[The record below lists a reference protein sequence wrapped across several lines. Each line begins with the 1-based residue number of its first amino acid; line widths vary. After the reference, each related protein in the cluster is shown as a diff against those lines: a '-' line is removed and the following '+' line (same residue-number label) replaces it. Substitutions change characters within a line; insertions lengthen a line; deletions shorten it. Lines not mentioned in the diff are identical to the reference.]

1 MIRIRNST
9 NRGSIMFKIKII
21 ILIAILAYLGF
32 IGWNRFFGEGG
43 SSSAPKRTLSTE
55 TDEREDDG
63 GFLNLTEDKK
73 TKVSPLAKHHLDLKG
88 ISTSIF
94 SSLTGQQQDETYRL
108 KTLWNQAQ
116 SDFKQGWIEESD
128 AQVVASLIRE
138 LNEMN
143 TDRLL
148 YDKRYTKI
156 ESYTKA
162 DFVSSRAL
170 EEKKRFAKQELGR
183 QWKDWVYVNRAKL
196 DPLFANLSE

>member
-1 MIRIRNST
+1 
-9 NRGSIMFKIKII
+9 MFKLKII
-21 ILIAILAYLGF
+21 ILIAILSYLGF
-32 IGWNRFFGEGG
+32 MGWTRFFGENG
-43 SSSAPKRTLSTE
+43 SSSAPMRTLSTE

-63 GFLNLTEDKK
+63 GILSLTEDQK

-88 ISTSIF
+88 ISTIIF
-94 SSLTGQQQDETYRL
+94 SPLTGQQRDETRRL

-116 SDFKQGWIEESD
+116 SDFKQGWIEEAD

-148 YDKRYTKI
+148 YDERYNSI
-156 ESYTKA
+156 ENYTKA
-162 DFVSSRAL
+162 DFKTSREL
-170 EEKKRFAKQELGR
+170 KDKKRFAREQLGR